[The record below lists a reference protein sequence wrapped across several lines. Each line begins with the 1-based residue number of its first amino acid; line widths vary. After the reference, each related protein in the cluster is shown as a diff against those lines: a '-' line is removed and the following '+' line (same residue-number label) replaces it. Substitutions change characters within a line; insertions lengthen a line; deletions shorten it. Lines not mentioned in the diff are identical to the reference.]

1 MIYVSLYFDK
11 KIIDINFNII
21 GTIEYKMIIAIVE
34 LSFMFVVSK
43 EVNSKVINEIATA
56 NANENF
62 VIIAQKANKIPE
74 ISLFIFF
81 TLLCNISLNRR
92 G

>member
-21 GTIEYKMIIAIVE
+21 GTIEYKIIIAIVE

-56 NANENF
+56 NASENF
-62 VIIAQKANKIPE
+62 VIIAQKPNKIPE
-74 ISLFIFF
+74 MSLLFF
-81 TLLCNISLNRR
+81 LLCCATSA
-92 G
+92 

>member
-21 GTIEYKMIIAIVE
+21 GTIEYKIIIAIVE

-62 VIIAQKANKIPE
+62 VIIAQKPNNIPE
-74 ISLFIFF
+74 MSLFIF
-81 TLLCNISLNRR
+81 LLSCATSA
-92 G
+92 